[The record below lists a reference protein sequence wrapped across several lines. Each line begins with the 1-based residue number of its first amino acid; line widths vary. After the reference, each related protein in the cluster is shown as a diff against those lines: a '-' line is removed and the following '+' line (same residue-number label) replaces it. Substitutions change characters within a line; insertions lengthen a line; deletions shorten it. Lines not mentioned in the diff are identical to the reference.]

1 MLERTLLTSKNK
13 EISIKSESEALETH
27 FSNLNNYADVVLNQ
41 INHDRFYDR
50 LFAEKN
56 DLTVIDFG
64 ANIGLFSLYV
74 HDSAKIV
81 YSVEPTPE
89 HFNNLKETT
98 KDYPNIYPINI
109 ALSDKNQIIDFYV
122 CRNNTTM
129 NSLANRYGESFQIKG
144 MTLDSLLIELGLSHV
159 DFVKCDIEGSEM
171 IALTKETIEPV
182 KDKIDF
188 WFLEVHATDVSIQKN
203 REDLSNIFRDLGYK
217 VEASRIDVLL
227 AYKEQ

>member
-13 EISIKSESEALETH
+13 EILIKSESEALETH
-27 FSNLNNYADVVLNQ
+27 FSNPNNYADVVLNQ

-144 MTLDSLLIELGLSHV
+144 MTLDSLLTELGLSHV

-203 REDLSNIFRDLGYK
+203 RENLSNIFRDLGYK